1 MISILNWLNYSL
13 IFIFITISFFYHNY
27 DYGWE
32 IYFYREITIFASV
45 LIFFIWFFKAYSRW
59 RKLKILG
66 SQNGFKITNQGWYKA
81 LFNEILPHFFYLIII
96 VLLLNFIENTMLFA
110 GVICLLIMEGIIF
123 LIKGKSKFKLVI
135 SQNSIIIVNNRP
147 HFIFWDNVKNIV
159 FQYNGLIISLKNNKQ
174 YFIDELDFI
183 NSNNW
188 KEIFEKQAISKGIYV
203 QN

>member
-1 MISILNWLNYSL
+1 M
-13 IFIFITISFFYHNY
+13 
-27 DYGWE
+27 
-32 IYFYREITIFASV
+32 
-45 LIFFIWFFKAYSRW
+45 
-59 RKLKILG
+59 
-66 SQNGFKITNQGWYKA
+66 
-81 LFNEILPHFFYLIII
+81 
-96 VLLLNFIENTMLFA
+96 LLNFVENTILFA
-110 GVICLLIMEGIIF
+110 SVICLLIIEGIIF

-135 SQNSIIIVNNRP
+135 SQNTIIIVNNRP